1 MYALAQGEVSAIIHD
16 SPEIQEL
23 LVRIPGKSQ
32 PERAYNYPALYRKIE
47 TGDTVLLNTSAVTL
61 GLGTG
66 GRHFVIPYSGTDSKP
81 VLKDDQE
88 QSLESKKND
97 DPVSRRHN
105 GHIMKLRYTPWQFP
119 VLAVEEEASP
129 YHEQLKSAT
138 TLDGVPVVAA
148 PLHSMLPGVILG
160 FRALWHLSG
169 RNVNPKIVYIMT
181 DGAALPIALSNI
193 VRELKDKRLL
203 DTTIT
208 TGHAFGGDLEAVSI
222 PSALQAARSVGNAD
236 LIIVALGPGI
246 VGTGTALGF
255 SSIEQSWVIDVVTH
269 LKGCP
274 ITVPRI
280 SEADPRERHLGIS
293 HHTMTILEF
302 ANHPSSLA
310 ISNRMPQI
318 LRQQMYTQLSERNLL
333 NKHSVWLIDDPPAQQ
348 LFQEA
353 QIEVKSMGRGVTQ
366 DPAFFQATVSAGYL
380 AATVAIDKLSSLTR
394 IQ

>member
-1 MYALAQGEVSAIIHD
+1 MFSVTQGEVTAIIHD

-23 LVRIPGKSQ
+23 LVRIPGKPQ
-32 PERAYNYPALYRKIE
+32 PERAYNYPAFYRRLE
-47 TGDTVLLNTSAVTL
+47 SGETVLLNTSAVTL

-66 GRHFVIPYSGTDSKP
+66 GRHFVIPYSGTVPKTIP
-81 VLKDDQE
+81 E
-88 QSLESKKND
+88 QSSESMKND
-97 DPVSRRHN
+97 DPISWRHN

-129 YHEQLKSAT
+129 CHEQLKSIT

-148 PLHSMLPGVILG
+148 PLHSMLPGIILG
-160 FRALWHLSG
+160 FRALWRSSG
-169 RNVNPKIVYIMT
+169 RNVNPRIIYVMT

-193 VRELKDKRLL
+193 VRELKDKHLL
-203 DTTIT
+203 DATIT

-222 PSALQAARSVGNAD
+222 PSALQAARGVETAD

-255 SSIEQSWVIDVVTH
+255 SSIEQSWVVDVVTH
-269 LKGCP
+269 LKGYP

-293 HHTMTILEF
+293 HHTLTILEF

-310 ISNRMPQI
+310 ISNRMPQT
-318 LRQQMYTQLSERNLL
+318 LRQQMYDQLSERNLL
-333 NKHSVWLIDDPPAQQ
+333 NKHLVWNIDDPSAQQ

-353 QIEVKSMGRGVTQ
+353 QMEVKSMGRGVTQ

-380 AATVAIDKLSSLTR
+380 AATVAIGKLSSLTR

>member
-1 MYALAQGEVSAIIHD
+1 MFSVTQGEVTGIIYD

-23 LVRIPGKSQ
+23 LVSIPGKSR

-47 TGDTVLLNTSAVTL
+47 SGETVLLNTSAVTL

-66 GRHFVIPYSGTDSKP
+66 GRHFVIPYSGTVP
-81 VLKDDQE
+81 E
-88 QSLESKKND
+88 QSSKNMRTDESVN
-97 DPVSRRHN
+97 RRHN

-129 YHEQLKSAT
+129 RHEQFKSIT
-138 TLDGVPVVAA
+138 TLEGVPVVAA
-148 PLHSMLPGVILG
+148 PLHSMLPGIILG
-160 FRALWHLSG
+160 FRALWQSSG
-169 RNVNPKIVYIMT
+169 RKRNPKIVYVMT

-193 VRELKDKRLL
+193 VRELKDKHLL

-222 PSALQAARSVGNAD
+222 PSALQAAQGVEKAD

-255 SSIEQSWVIDVVTH
+255 SSIEQSWVVDVVTH
-269 LKGCP
+269 LKGYP

-280 SEADPRERHLGIS
+280 SEADPRERHIGIS
-293 HHTMTILEF
+293 HHTLTILEF

-310 ISNRMPQI
+310 ISNRMPQT
-318 LRQQMYTQLSERNLL
+318 LRQQMCDQLSERNLI
-333 NKHSVWLIDDPPAQQ
+333 NKHLVWNINDPSAQQ
-348 LFQEA
+348 LFMEA
-353 QIEVKSMGRGVTQ
+353 QMEVKSMGRGVIQ

-380 AATVAIDKLSSLTR
+380 AAIVASGKLSSLTR